1 MVEANQV
8 GKAGGAQR
16 FPRGEFGFTT
26 IACELV
32 PGTDG
37 KTIVAAVDPI
47 AHGGA
52 QFARDRPLM
61 FDREIRN
68 APSRIEAIWR
78 RKRRRRAN
86 VEAGATT
93 AAVVGLGRIMGQVQG
108 SENGAQKK
116 PRPVSAGDKVRV
128 FALPSKTTLS
138 GEGLFHNRGG
148 IDKYF
153 YLAACVGDQPARQ
166 FFQACLD
173 DIVIVISLGID
184 RDRAV

>member
-16 FPRGEFGFTT
+16 FPRGELGFTT

-52 QFARDRPLM
+52 QFARDRAFM
-61 FDREIRN
+61 FNREIRN
-68 APSRIEAIWR
+68 ASSRIEAIWR

-93 AAVVGLGRIMGQVQG
+93 DAAVGFGRIMRQVEG
-108 SENGAQKK
+108 GENRTQK
-116 PRPVSAGDKVRV
+116 
-128 FALPSKTTLS
+128 
-138 GEGLFHNRGG
+138 
-148 IDKYF
+148 
-153 YLAACVGDQPARQ
+153 QP
-166 FFQACLD
+166 
-173 DIVIVISLGID
+173 
-184 RDRAV
+184 